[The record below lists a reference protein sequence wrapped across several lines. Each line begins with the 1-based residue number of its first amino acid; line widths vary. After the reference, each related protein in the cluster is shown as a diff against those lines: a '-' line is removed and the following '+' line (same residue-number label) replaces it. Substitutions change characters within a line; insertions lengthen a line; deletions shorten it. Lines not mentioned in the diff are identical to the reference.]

1 MSPAPPRS
9 GDAVRVRA
17 RAPEPAGLWIRYAP
31 RAWPA
36 PEVPWLDLGGGR
48 LEGLEWMGGRVAAGG
63 GASQRLLEL
72 SGGPFDDL
80 VWLPPVPQALRVDRD
95 RLVERLLAVGTP
107 VLIQALPGES
117 PAAGGAT
124 VVFDLTRVLLGWH
137 IRGSGAADPRSDE
150 RGRQRNDS
158 RVRPRPPL
166 ADLSVAHAATPSSV
180 AGDADLDDLA
190 LVDRHPS
197 SPGAAPVP
205 AALDALDLLPPGAAA
220 LWPLVAGLTDAPDL
234 LAAGLDRLAAAG
246 VAVVQPFVPRLDP
259 AGRRRLA
266 EAAGGDAFDRL
277 FHGSDAD
284 ERAFARAA
292 AARGLGFLLPRPL
305 PRPPLGGAANRRLA
319 AALAVA
325 GELWLRLGRTPSQG
339 QAFFRAARWAD
350 ETGYDL
356 PALAREGHLG
366 VVEAV
371 DAASRA
377 LIEEAAATGGE
388 PALVA
393 ELTRAYLAEE
403 ERDAD

>member
-1 MSPAPPRS
+1 GGQSEPPAAAGGRSAARPPES
-9 GDAVRVRA
+9 GDA
-17 RAPEPAGLWIRYAP
+17 
-31 RAWPA
+31 
-36 PEVPWLDLGGGR
+36 
-48 LEGLEWMGGRVAAGG
+48 
-63 GASQRLLEL
+63 
-72 SGGPFDDL
+72 
-80 VWLPPVPQALRVDRD
+80 
-95 RLVERLLAVGTP
+95 LA
-107 VLIQALPGES
+107 
-117 PAAGGAT
+117 
-124 VVFDLTRVLLGWH
+124 
-137 IRGSGAADPRSDE
+137 
-150 RGRQRNDS
+150 
-158 RVRPRPPL
+158 
-166 ADLSVAHAATPSSV
+166 
-180 AGDADLDDLA
+180 
-190 LVDRHPS
+190 
-197 SPGAAPVP
+197 
-205 AALDALDLLPPGAAA
+205 LLPPGGAA
-220 LWPLVAGLTDAPDL
+220 LWPLVAGLTDAPAL

-319 AALAVA
+319 AALATA

-388 PALVA
+388 PALVV